1 MAFLSFVFFSMWKF
15 FFLIYILTFIRA
27 CSFVAWI
34 LRRKLTVLFSWFL
47 HPESTSLS
55 FGHSFTL
62 FSSLCIRSMSSYRA
76 EIVKQR
82 IYVYVRRERER
93 QRAKK
98 VSSSHSCCPWK
109 KNCFLAEQTYSLLTC
124 LLTLFSILFTATAVA
139 TAYAFSLQ
147 PLPFALSLSPSLSR
161 IQWNH
166 ITKKRV
172 NETKITIHHRTKK
185 KNKGFL
191 TNNNDRHVTNMN
203 SSFLSSFCS
212 YLHSIIF
219 AFWREEEEE

>member
-1 MAFLSFVFFSMWKF
+1 MHPFDVKLSSGN
-15 FFLIYILTFIRA
+15 
-27 CSFVAWI
+27 
-34 LRRKLTVLFSWFL
+34 RKT
-47 HPESTSLS
+47 ENI
-55 FGHSFTL
+55 
-62 FSSLCIRSMSSYRA
+62 CICK
-76 EIVKQR
+76 E
-82 IYVYVRRERER
+82 RERER
-93 QRAKK
+93 DSARKKFRAHTHVVPERRTASWPSK
-98 VSSSHSCCPWK
+98 HT
-109 KNCFLAEQTYSLLTC
+109 AC
-124 LLTLFSILFTATAVA
+124 LLAHSFLYPFYRYCCCNCLCIQFAT
-139 TAYAFSLQ
+139 
-147 PLPFALSLSPSLSR
+147 PPFHSLSLSPSLSR

-219 AFWREEEEE
+219 AF